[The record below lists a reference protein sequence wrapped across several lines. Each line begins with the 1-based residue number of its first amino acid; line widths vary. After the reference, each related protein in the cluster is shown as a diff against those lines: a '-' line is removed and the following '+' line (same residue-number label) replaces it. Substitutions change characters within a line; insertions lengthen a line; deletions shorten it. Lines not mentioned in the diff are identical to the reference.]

1 MEPDPPPNPL
11 LNPCCRLSLIIKSA
25 SFLKDVDTFG
35 KQDPY
40 IQFLYNG
47 KSIQTEAKDGAGK
60 QAEWNEKFSLSNIQE
75 QVLSSKRLAF
85 EAFDKDTTTSD
96 FLGRTSSMS
105 LSLLVADD
113 EQKEH

>member
-11 LNPCCRLSLIIKSA
+11 LNPSCCLNLIIKSA
-25 SFLKDVDTFG
+25 SFLKDTEILG

-47 KSIQTEAKDGAGK
+47 KSIQTEVKDGAGK
-60 QAEWNEKFSLSNIQE
+60 QAEWDEKFSLSNIQE
-75 QVLSSKRLAF
+75 QVLSNKRLAF
-85 EAFDKDTTTSD
+85 EAFDKDTISSD
-96 FLGRTSSMS
+96 FLGRTSSIS
-105 LSLLVADD
+105 FALLVADD